1 MIYNRNIAMAVEK
14 RVQNLS
20 PATYDEVD
28 RTVDAVLSRGSPV
41 ARFYG
46 TERLEISRTAVDLSR
61 MKASGIFVLDSHV
74 QASINSSLGRLV
86 RVWIERDE
94 AGPALMGTIL
104 FNQTPEG
111 RKAEGMVSR
120 GEIGSVSIGYQVAAE
135 DWLITDAKG
144 KLVDPNSN
152 RWNED
157 DLTFTATRWTLA
169 EASLVSV
176 GADAAAGF
184 RAAAALRADRA
195 FKTLHPEARLAIARM
210 AARQRI
216 MQLNTGVLFVEPA
229 DIARSSIFEE
239 TSERHHE
246 IVATGFD
253 PVRYRNG
260 YNR

>member
-1 MIYNRNIAMAVEK
+1 MIRRNIAMAVEK
-14 RVQNLS
+14 RVQTLS
-20 PATYDEVD
+20 PSTYDDEN

-46 TERLEISRTAVDLSR
+46 TEKLAITREAVDLSR

-74 QASINSSLGRLV
+74 QTSINASLGRLV
-86 RVWIERDE
+86 RVWIENDSV
-94 AGPALMGTIL
+94 GPALMGTIK
-104 FNQTPEG
+104 FNATSEG

-120 GEIGSVSIGYQVAAE
+120 GEIGSVSIGYQVQAE
-135 DWLITDAKG
+135 DWEIRDRKG

-157 DLTFTATRWTLA
+157 DLTFTAKKWMLA

-176 GADAAAGF
+176 GADSAAGF

-195 FKTLHPEARLAIARM
+195 FKTLHPEARLAVARM
-210 AARQRI
+210 QARHRI
-216 MQLNTGVLFVEPA
+216 MQLSSGTLYVEPA
-229 DIARSSIFEE
+229 DIARSSIFDS
-239 TSERHHE
+239 TSGRQH
-246 IVATGFD
+246 VVYATGID
-253 PVRYRNG
+253 QTRYKNG

>member
-14 RVQNLS
+14 RVQTLS
-20 PATYDEVD
+20 PSTYDDEN

-41 ARFYG
+41 ARIYG
-46 TERLEISRTAVDLSR
+46 TEKLAITREAVDLSR

-94 AGPALMGTIL
+94 AGPALMGTIK
-104 FNQTPEG
+104 FNATSEG

-120 GEIGSVSIGYQVAAE
+120 GEIGSVSVGYQVR
-135 DWLITDAKG
+135 DWEITDADG
-144 KLVDPNSN
+144 DVVDPNSN
-152 RWNED
+152 RWSED
-157 DLTFTATRWTLA
+157 SLTFTATKWELA
-169 EASLVSV
+169 ECSLVSV
-176 GADAAAGF
+176 GADSAAGF
-184 RAAAALRADRA
+184 RAAATMRADRA

-210 AARQRI
+210 QARHRI
-216 MQLNTGVLFVEPA
+216 MQLSSGVLYVEPA
-229 DIARSSIFEE
+229 DCARSSIFEE